1 MTSAGSA
8 GLGGA
13 LDAFLADATVDEYSA
28 LGLPAAPGTHREG
41 RRGWSIGVV
50 ACLIGL
56 VLAAA
61 LMQARA
67 DSPARTD
74 QRDALL
80 ARIAAADSTTA
91 RLQSDVDAMEAEVRA
106 LEATIAGGTAAQPA
120 ESLLAAA
127 AAAPASGPGVRVVVD
142 EIGRAHV

>member
-80 ARIAAADSTTA
+80 ARIAAADSTVCSRDCTCVQQERTQREIA
-91 RLQSDVDAMEAEVRA
+91 RWPLRWKHACA
-106 LEATIAGGTAAQPA
+106 LKTWMT
-120 ESLLAAA
+120 
-127 AAAPASGPGVRVVVD
+127 
-142 EIGRAHV
+142 